1 MTITAH
7 LQVQIH
13 LPQSQS
19 LKDKRSVIKSLKERL
34 RNQFNVSVAEVD
46 DLDKWQVATLA
57 IVMVSNDQVYLESQ
71 FEKIDQFI
79 EQRIAGHGFVT
90 FREMSLI

>member
-1 MTITAH
+1 MSIAAQ
-7 LQVQIH
+7 LLIKIH

-19 LKDKRSVIKSLKERL
+19 LKDKRQVIRSLKERL

-46 DLDKWQVATLA
+46 DLDKWQIATLV